1 MGTKQRIRLFLYG
14 WNGTTTLAISPLY
27 RFRLGSAEDRVH
39 TAAVVIY
46 FSGNRGK
53 NFSRVRPL
61 WVGNRLLQCTIRRSA
76 SGELKPECV
85 ATAGQISQN
94 FA

>member
-61 WVGNRLLQCTIRRSA
+61 WVVTGLLRCNMERSA
-76 SGELKPECV
+76 IWEMIPIADEADV
-85 ATAGQISQN
+85 
-94 FA
+94 